1 MGYTPH
7 NDRPPNRRCTMNTA
21 EAEPKAVSAGV
32 PAWVVAEQIRWL
44 RTNEGEPTTPLHLVK
59 LVYISHGWMLG
70 IYGVPLIRE
79 DVEAWK
85 YGPVIPAVYH
95 RYKPFG
101 GYHIHLP
108 AKCREGQIGEDQ
120 QELVEVVEEGYRRF
134 SAVHLSAMTH
144 KSGSPWDI
152 TVKEKGLG
160 AVISTSLIQKHYS
173 SKLPGK

>member
-1 MGYTPH
+1 MAIR
-7 NDRPPNRRCTMNTA
+7 RPETVKRAGARSTRSSSRLRLHPVPVARSRTA
-21 EAEPKAVSAGV
+21 
-32 PAWVVAEQIRWL
+32 
-44 RTNEGEPTTPLHLVK
+44 
-59 LVYISHGWMLG
+59 
-70 IYGVPLIRE
+70 
-79 DVEAWK
+79 
-85 YGPVIPAVYH
+85 
-95 RYKPFG
+95 
-101 GYHIHLP
+101 HLP